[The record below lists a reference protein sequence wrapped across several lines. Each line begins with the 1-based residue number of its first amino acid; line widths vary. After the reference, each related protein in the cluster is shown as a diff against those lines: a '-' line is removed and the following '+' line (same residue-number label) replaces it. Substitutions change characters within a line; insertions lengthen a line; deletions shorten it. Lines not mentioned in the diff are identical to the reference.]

1 MKDYLIRGIDRLGR
15 LRVFAATTTNLVEHA
30 RVTHNTS
37 PTATA
42 ALGRSLTA
50 GVIMGSMMKNEKDI
64 LTLKI
69 SGDGPIGTILVVS
82 DNNGN
87 VKGVVDHPSADVP
100 SRSDGKLDVGR
111 LVGKNGVV
119 TSIMDLGL
127 REPYVGQSSLV
138 SGEIAEDIAN
148 LYLVSEQ
155 QPSAIALGVLID
167 KDISCKAAGGYFI
180 QLLPGIDESDID
192 KIEERI
198 KASLPISTMI
208 EEGLTPEDIVME
220 LLGDFDIEILNKM
233 DLNYNCNC
241 SRDKITKVL
250 ISLGRKEIEDIIE
263 EDGKAEVVCHFCN
276 TKYQFNKEDLS
287 KILVSSTF
295 KNVP

>member
-1 MKDYLIRGIDRLGR
+1 MNDYLIRGIDRLGR

-42 ALGRSLTA
+42 AIGRVLTA

-82 DNNGN
+82 DNKGN

-180 QLLPGIDESDID
+180 QLLPGIDEEDID
-192 KIEERI
+192 KIEEKI

-208 EEGLTPEDIVME
+208 EQGLTPEDIIME

-241 SRDKITKVL
+241 SRDKIRKVL
-250 ISLGRKEIEDIIE
+250 ISLGREEIEDIIE

-276 TKYQFNKEDLS
+276 TKYQFNKEDLT
-287 KILVSSTF
+287 KILVDI
-295 KNVP
+295 

>member
-1 MKDYLIRGIDRLGR
+1 MKDYLIRGMDKSGR
-15 LRVFAATTTNLVEHA
+15 VRIFAAKTTNLVEHA
-30 RVTHNTS
+30 RTIHNTS

-50 GVIMGSMMKNEKDI
+50 GVIMGSMMKNDTD
-64 LTLKI
+64 LLSLKI
-69 SGDGPIGTILVVS
+69 SGDGPIGKILIVA
-82 DNNGN
+82 DNKGN
-87 VKGVVDHPSADVP
+87 VKGVADNPSADVP

-127 REPYVGQSSLV
+127 KEPYVGQSSLV
-138 SGEIAEDIAN
+138 SGEIGEDIAN

-155 QPSAIALGVLID
+155 QPSAVALGVLVD
-167 KDISCKAAGGYFI
+167 RDISCRASGGYFI
-180 QLLPGIDESDID
+180 QLLPGIADEDIV
-192 KIEERI
+192 KIEKKI
-198 KASLPISTMI
+198 KNSLAVSTMI
-208 EEGLTPEDIVME
+208 DKGFTPEDIVKE
-220 LLGDFDIEILNKM
+220 LLGDFDIEILSTM
-233 DLNYNCNC
+233 DLNYKCNC
-241 SRDKITKVL
+241 SRDKIRKVL
-250 ISLGRKEIEDIIE
+250 ISLGRKEVEDMLK

-276 TKYQFNKEDLS
+276 TKYQFNKEDLV